1 MLKYTDKLEK
11 DNRITILA
19 LSWRDI
25 KSPTAGGA
33 EVHTHEMLHRIDQS
47 KYRVIHLSAMYDGLK
62 EEEEIDGITYL
73 RKGSIFSCIHYA
85 RKYYKKNKNQIDYV
99 IDQCNTHRYFTPFWV
114 EQEKRIFYIHQ
125 LTREIWD
132 INLKF
137 PLSKIGKIMETPLL
151 RLNKNDRVITVS
163 ESTKQDLVD
172 VGFDSNKIFIVYN
185 GISFEPWKEADF
197 LPKEKNPTFI
207 YVGRYA
213 KYKGIDA
220 AVEALGM
227 LKKDCPNAK
236 LWILGKRNDEYI
248 SSALKPITDKYG
260 LSWGDRQ
267 TDGDIITWGYV
278 SEQEKLELISRS
290 MALVFPSI
298 REGWGIPITEAGNV
312 GTPSIVYNSPG
323 IRDAVKNG
331 ECGYLCRHNTSEE
344 LYNKMKQAID
354 DTEGYCDIQ
363 EKTIVFAR
371 QFVWEN
377 TYKAFEKILENE
389 EINEQKLV

>member
-33 EVHTHEMLHRIDQS
+33 EVHTHEMLHRIDQG

-172 VGFDSNKIFIVYN
+172 VGFDPNKIFIVYN
-185 GISFEPWKEADF
+185 GISFEPWKEEDF

-227 LKKDCPNAK
+227 LKKNCPNAK

-248 SSALKPITDKYG
+248 NSALKPITDKYG

-267 TDGDIITWGYV
+267 IDGDIITWGYV

-290 MALVFPSI
+290 TALVFPSI

-312 GTPSIVYNSPG
+312 GTPSIVYDSPG
-323 IRDAVKNG
+323 IRDAVKQG
-331 ECGYLCRHNTSEE
+331 DCGYLCKNSSSKGLLEQMLIVSKDDDKYEE
-344 LYNKMKQAID
+344 IRMKTYQ
-354 DTEGYCDIQ
+354 YCKKFIWD
-363 EKTIVFAR
+363 K
-371 QFVWEN
+371 
-377 TYKAFEKILENE
+377 TYKNFESMIDGGIIED
-389 EINEQKLV
+389 V

>member
-85 RKYYKKNKNQIDYV
+85 RKYYKKNKIQIDYV

-172 VGFDSNKIFIVYN
+172 VGFDPNKIFIVYN
-185 GISFEPWKEADF
+185 GISFEPWKEEEF

-213 KYKGIDA
+213 SYKGIDA

-227 LKKDCPNAK
+227 LKSKYPEAK
-236 LWILGKRNDEYI
+236 LWILGKKNEEYI
-248 SSALKPITDKYG
+248 EKTLKPISDRYG
-260 LSWGDRQ
+260 MIWGDRGS
-267 TDGDIITWGYV
+267 DGDIITWGFV
-278 SEQEKLELISRS
+278 SEEEKLELISKS
-290 MALVFPSI
+290 TALVFPSI

-312 GTPSIVYNSPG
+312 GTPSVVYRSSG
-323 IRDAVKNG
+323 LIDAVEQGNSGVVCKENNVNGLKNG
-331 ECGYLCRHNTSEE
+331 ILMLIEDKEIYEKVRMNAYVYSHQFNWDNSG
-344 LYNKMKQAID
+344 KQL
-354 DTEGYCDIQ
+354 
-363 EKTIVFAR
+363 
-371 QFVWEN
+371 
-377 TYKAFEKILENE
+377 EKILEKIGEN
-389 EINEQKLV
+389 KK